1 MIKPDKIIR
10 SHRKT
15 LCVSVDSLGQVI
27 VRAPL
32 RCSDERIFAFLQ
44 EKSAWMQK
52 HTAKREGAGA
62 RLPSENL
69 DGFVFMLLGKEYTLK
84 LYDGQKI
91 ALDSP
96 SQTLWLPKKN
106 SRERLVKWLKEN
118 ALRIFTQ
125 ESERISAWTGLRFK
139 EIKLSTARKKWGSC
153 DGDNVIRYVF
163 RLIYTPKEM
172 IEYVVLHELCHVKE
186 KNHSKAFWA
195 LVERY
200 MPDWKKRRLWLKNH
214 GYLLHIF

>member
-15 LCVSVDSLGQVI
+15 LCVSVDSLGQVT

-44 EKSAWMQK
+44 EKSPWIQK
-52 HTAKREGAGA
+52 HTAKRAGAGA

-96 SQTLWLPKKN
+96 AQTLWLPKKN
-106 SRERLVKWLKEN
+106 SQGRLVKWLKEN

-125 ESERISAWTGLRFK
+125 ESERISALTGLRFK

-163 RLIYTPKEM
+163 RLIYAPKEM

-186 KNHSKAFWA
+186 KNHSKAFWM